1 MINELLKNIF
11 SFEKDE
17 KTQILTI
24 KIFGIKFKKNL
35 FKIKMNSFLKQN
47 QKYNKKNSNN
57 TVKRRLFLTTGNLSL
72 LNTITA
78 IKQLN
83 EPNCYDVLVVI
94 SHLTN
99 DNFEKSIKIM
109 SSLHDFK
116 EVYTQYGDA
125 RELNIRNKLFI
136 DNNLYNF
143 DEIYFSN
150 QELYICITNDLYK
163 YSKWIMIEEGPNGK
177 FNFPEGNYK
186 KVSKMIMHEYLDNK
200 IDSFGFSDEIKKKII
215 PLDKSI
221 FLDVAN
227 SCAKKCPV
235 NINTKE
241 DEKIIL
247 LCGLWWENTGLT
259 KEEYI
264 ELQESYIEKFLD
276 KGYTIWFKPHP
287 RDGRDYIKNDK
298 VKVLETALPLECY
311 KFSNV
316 VATVSF
322 LSTSS
327 LFSYYFSNIPG
338 FQIKMQNMQ
347 TNNRIDT
354 VRFLVKKIVQDYA
367 PPIEY
372 LLDLDTK
379 HLSLFETK
387 EKIKNIYLSYMKN
400 LPKISENKE
409 LLKLANELGYKVC

>member
-1 MINELLKNIF
+1 MNKKSKLFYIENNPRKYILNILGLKLTFSKIKKKINEFNKNNSKYINKSTKNKTKRIF
-11 SFEKDE
+11 FTS
-17 KTQILTI
+17 
-24 KIFGIKFKKNL
+24 
-35 FKIKMNSFLKQN
+35 
-47 QKYNKKNSNN
+47 
-57 TVKRRLFLTTGNLSL
+57 GNLSL
-72 LNTITA
+72 LNTISI

-83 EPNCYDVLVVI
+83 ASNCEDTLVIV

-99 DNFEKSIKIM
+99 ENFEKAIKIM
-109 SSLHDFK
+109 SSLHNFK
-116 EVYTQYGDA
+116 KIYTYFHSDDIDLFILNNQLYDYDEVYYSHQLSYVHLM
-125 RELNIRNKLFI
+125 EKL
-136 DNNLYNF
+136 Y
-143 DEIYFSN
+143 
-150 QELYICITNDLYK
+150 TN
-163 YSKWIMIEEGPNGK
+163 SKLIMTDEGPNGK
-177 FNFPEGNYK
+177 LKIPNVNYEN
-186 KVSKMIMHEYLDNK
+186 VTKMIMHEYLDNK

-227 SCAKKCPV
+227 SCAKECPV

-264 ELQESYIEKFLD
+264 ELQETYIQKFLE
-276 KGYTIWFKPHP
+276 KGYTLWFKPHP
-287 RDGRDYIKNDK
+287 RDNRDYIKNDK
-298 VKVLETALPLECY
+298 VKILQTALPLECY
-311 KFSNV
+311 RFDNV

-338 FQIKMQNMQ
+338 FQIKKVNIKQSDCDITQ
-347 TNNRIDT
+347 I
-354 VRFLVKKIVQDYA
+354 LVKEIVQDYA
-367 PPIEY
+367 PSIEY

-387 EKIKNIYLSYMKN
+387 EKIKDVYLNYMNK
-400 LPKISENKE
+400 LPNISENKDMI
-409 LLKLANELGYKVC
+409 KLANELGYKFC

>member
-1 MINELLKNIF
+1 MNKFLNKIF
-11 SFEKDE
+11 SIKHDE
-17 KTQILTI
+17 KKQILI
-24 KIFGIKFKKNL
+24 VSFLGIKFKKSL
-35 FKIKMNSFLKQN
+35 FKKKVKDFIRKNK
-47 QKYNKKNSNN
+47 KYNKRKNK
-57 TVKRRLFLTTGNLSL
+57 TLKRRLFLTTGNLSL
-72 LNTITA
+72 LNTISV

-83 EPNCYDVLVVI
+83 EDNCEDVLVVM

-99 DNFEKSIKIM
+99 DMFEKSIKII
-109 SSLHDFK
+109 SSKHSFK
-116 EVYTQYGDA
+116 SIYTQFGNASD
-125 RELNIRNKLFI
+125 NIIRNDFFI
-136 DNNLYNF
+136 RNNLYDF

-150 QELYICITNDLYK
+150 QELYIFITSDLYK
-163 YSKWIMIEEGPNGK
+163 NSKWIMIEEGASGR
-177 FNFPEGNYK
+177 FRFPEGNYK
-186 KVSKMIMHEYLDNK
+186 PVSKMIMHEYLDNK

-227 SCAKKCPV
+227 SCAKECPV

-264 ELQESYIEKFLD
+264 ELQETYIQKFLE
-276 KGYTIWFKPHP
+276 KGYTVWFKPHP
-287 RDGRDYIKNDK
+287 RDNRDYIKNDK
-298 VKVLETALPLECY
+298 VKILQTALPLECY
-311 KFSNV
+311 RFDNV

-327 LFSYYFSNIPG
+327 LQSYYFSEIPG
-338 FQIKMQNMQ
+338 FQIKIEEIP
-347 TNNRIDT
+347 TCNRGGTMRI
-354 VRFLVKKIVQDYA
+354 LVKKMIQDYA
-367 PPIEY
+367 PSIEY

-387 EKIKNIYLSYMKN
+387 EKIKDVYLNYMNK
-400 LPKISENKE
+400 LPNISENKDMI
-409 LLKLANELGYKVC
+409 KLANELGYKFC